1 MYVHVVII
9 IRQSTEYCTAHADVV
24 MVGLAW
30 LGTRFQMIG
39 IIRETQANLLG
50 KPPTLPVMEWPQWSR
65 GAISAWRVNPHF
77 APSNGVVFLYMFGR
91 EEGYQRDSELDPP
104 FFVGSADVRT

>member
-1 MYVHVVII
+1 MYVHVVI

-50 KPPTLPVMEWPQWSR
+50 KPPTLLSWSGLSGHGGQFR
-65 GAISAWRVNPHF
+65 WRVNPHF